1 MYVDTCKSGKY
12 VRHLLRESYREG
24 GKVRHRTIAN
34 ISHCSGEE
42 IKAVKW
48 ALKHKKQLDEIL
60 ERSGEPV
67 GPEQVSLR
75 QEASFGAVWLLA
87 ETARRLG
94 IAKALG
100 DSRQGKLA
108 LWQVIA
114 RVLDQG
120 SRLSAVRLAEERAV
134 CDILGLEEG
143 FSEDHLYGN
152 LDWLSENQPR
162 IEDRLFAKLHPDKDP
177 GLYLYDVTS
186 SYLEGSQNELAAFGY
201 NRDKKSGKRQIVI
214 GLLCDGKGRPLSVEV
229 FPGNTRDP
237 ATVAAQISKIAER
250 FGGGEVTMVGDRGM
264 LKSRETRD
272 LLDCGFHYITAITK
286 PQINSLLKK
295 GVFQMS
301 LFDQELAEVQAEP
314 DRRYILRRNPVRA
327 REIESTR
334 RSKLASLRAATEKLN
349 IYLKEH
355 PRASVEVALRKL
367 RQRCAKLK
375 LDGWTE
381 PVSEGRKL
389 ELSIAE
395 AALREASNLDGCYV
409 ITTDLDA
416 GLADKQPV
424 HDRYKDLAQVE
435 WAFRTSKTA
444 MLEMRPLHVRK
455 EKRTRGHALVVML
468 AYRIVQDL
476 ADRWGGLDLTVEEGL
491 GKLDT
496 FCAMEASLDGSHWVH
511 CIPEPRADLRELL
524 DLAGVSL
531 PEVLPNRRIRVSTR
545 RKLPMRRKTR

>member
-1 MYVDTCKSGKY
+1 
-12 VRHLLRESYREG
+12 
-24 GKVRHRTIAN
+24 
-34 ISHCSGEE
+34 
-42 IKAVKW
+42 
-48 ALKHKKQLDEIL
+48 
-60 ERSGEPV
+60 
-67 GPEQVSLR
+67 
-75 QEASFGAVWLLA
+75 
-87 ETARRLG
+87 
-94 IAKALG
+94 
-100 DSRQGKLA
+100 
-108 LWQVIA
+108 
-114 RVLDQG
+114 
-120 SRLSAVRLAEERAV
+120 
-134 CDILGLEEG
+134 
-143 FSEDHLYGN
+143 
-152 LDWLSENQPR
+152 
-162 IEDRLFAKLHPDKDP
+162 
-177 GLYLYDVTS
+177 
-186 SYLEGSQNELAAFGY
+186 
-201 NRDKKSGKRQIVI
+201 
-214 GLLCDGKGRPLSVEV
+214 
-229 FPGNTRDP
+229 
-237 ATVAAQISKIAER
+237 
-250 FGGGEVTMVGDRGM
+250 
-264 LKSRETRD
+264 
-272 LLDCGFHYITAITK
+272 
-286 PQINSLLKK
+286 
-295 GVFQMS
+295 
-301 LFDQELAEVQAEP
+301 
-314 DRRYILRRNPVRA
+314 VRA

-389 ELSIAE
+389 ELSIDE
-395 AALREASNLDGCYV
+395 DALREASKLDGCYV

-416 GLADKQPV
+416 GLADKQTV

-545 RKLPMRRKTR
+545 RKLPTRRKTR

>member
-12 VRHLLRESYREG
+12 VRHLLRESYRED
-24 GKVRHRTIAN
+24 GKVKHRTIAN

-48 ALKHKKQLDEIL
+48 ALRHKKQLDEIL
-60 ERSGEPV
+60 ERSGEPL

-75 QEASFGAVWLLA
+75 QDASFGAVWLLA
-87 ETARRLG
+87 QTARRLG

-100 DSRQGKLA
+100 DSRQGRLA
-108 LWQVIA
+108 LWQVVA

-143 FSEDHLYGN
+143 FNEDHLYEN
-152 LDWLSENQPR
+152 LDWLSEKQPLV
-162 IEDRLFAKLHPDKDP
+162 EERLFGMLHPEKNP

-186 SYLEGSQNELAAFGY
+186 SYLEGSRNELAAFGY
-201 NRDKKSGKRQIVI
+201 NRDKKSGKRQIVV
-214 GLLCDGKGRPLSVEV
+214 GLLCDGEGRPLSVEV

-237 ATVAAQISKIAER
+237 ATVAAQIRKIAGR

-272 LLDCGFHYITAITK
+272 LLDRGFHYITAITK

-301 LFDQELAEVQAEP
+301 LFDQPLAEVEAAP
-314 DRRYILRRNPVRA
+314 GRRYILRRNPVRA
-327 REIESTR
+327 GEIESTR
-334 RSKLASLRAATEKLN
+334 RSKLASLRATAGKLN
-349 IYLKEH
+349 AYLKEH
-355 PRASVEVALRKL
+355 PRAGAEVALRKL
-367 RQRCAKLK
+367 RERCAKLK
-375 LDGWTE
+375 LGGWVA
-381 PVSEGRKL
+381 PASDGRKL
-389 ELSIAE
+389 ELAIDE
-395 AALREASNLDGCYV
+395 AALREASKLDGCYV
-409 ITTDLDA
+409 ITTDLHA
-416 GLADKQPV
+416 GRADMQTV

-444 MLEMRPLHVRK
+444 MLEMRPIHVRK

-476 ADRWGGLDLTVEEGL
+476 TARWGGLDLTVEEGL
-491 GKLDT
+491 RKLDT

-511 CIPEPRADLRELL
+511 CIPEPRSDLRELL

-545 RKLPMRRKTR
+545 RKLTTRRKNR